1 MITKLL
7 ERYNFTD
14 DHGHKLELCTDYHAL
29 LQMAD
34 YGMHVYVS
42 NGKDDTCKDCGYDI
56 RHPIHV
62 RCIGK
67 APILSEGSGPDCKNC
82 EEKNSCRKEN

>member
-34 YGMHVYVS
+34 YGTQQVYCINYDAKVNLKTDS
-42 NGKDDTCKDCGYDI
+42 LWITGLIGYFPVTIGGNNG
-56 RHPIHV
+56 
-62 RCIGK
+62 
-67 APILSEGSGPDCKNC
+67 
-82 EEKNSCRKEN
+82 